1 MARTKHSGKQKEAL
15 LDDKEQQT
23 GPMEKNLVKP
33 DRESNASDDDS
44 AKDDD
49 NDNDSEHKEHLFQNA
64 DVYGADG
71 EAEATAAKDSH
82 TDSSD
87 SSDAGRKRRTD
98 EASDNESVDSG
109 MSDISSPFFEAISS
123 SDETDLAE
131 LRKKNPTYKTMVDE
145 RYEICKFKRHTCLLH
160 AHFVGK

>member
-33 DRESNASDDDS
+33 NEESNASDDDS
-44 AKDDD
+44 DKKDD

-64 DVYGADG
+64 DDYGADG

-87 SSDAGRKRRTD
+87 SSDAGRKRCTD

-123 SDETDLAE
+123 SDETDLE
-131 LRKKNPTYKTMVDE
+131 YLRKNNPTYKSMMEE
-145 RYEICKFKRHTCLLH
+145 RYKICKSKRHP
-160 AHFVGK
+160 